1 MFFRFKPNRDD
12 PDSAMFADEIF
23 TPPVRDMEDYEVKE
37 TRKRSSVSN
46 DDGNARN
53 NWVENLFETDENENK
68 QYPEITN
75 KETLFKKLLEAA
87 DETGKL
93 FEQFQN
99 KADRYPEDD
108 VSLLCTIFIRLFFLF

>member
-1 MFFRFKPNRDD
+1 
-12 PDSAMFADEIF
+12 MFADEIF
-23 TPPVRDMEDYEVKE
+23 TPPLRDVEDYEVKE

-46 DDGNARN
+46 DDGNSRN
-53 NWVENLFETDENENK
+53 NWVENLFETDDYENK

-75 KETLFKKLLEAA
+75 KNTLFKKLLEAA

-108 VSLLCTIFIRLFFLF
+108 VSLLWIIFIMFICYFNYLRNKLFY